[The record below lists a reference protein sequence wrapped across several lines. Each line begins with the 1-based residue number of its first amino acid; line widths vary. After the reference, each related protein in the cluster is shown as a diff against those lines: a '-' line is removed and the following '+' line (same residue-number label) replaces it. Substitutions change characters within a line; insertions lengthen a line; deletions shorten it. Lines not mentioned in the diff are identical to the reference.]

1 MKGIAGMR
9 GRVEDG
15 KTRDTF
21 EWSFYKQ
28 LDKANCANSIWSG
41 DHLTGGPVDCGDKL
55 QTSCFPEIM
64 HNLGLSNTVGVY
76 RIHFLFDSP
85 QECHFR

>member
-9 GRVEDG
+9 GRVEDE

-28 LDKANCANSIWSG
+28 YKYNQTK
-41 DHLTGGPVDCGDKL
+41 LTVQIL
-55 QTSCFPEIM
+55 FE
-64 HNLGLSNTVGVY
+64 VGTT
-76 RIHFLFDSP
+76 
-85 QECHFR
+85 

>member
-28 LDKANCANSIWSG
+28 LDKANCANSI
-41 DHLTGGPVDCGDKL
+41 
-55 QTSCFPEIM
+55 
-64 HNLGLSNTVGVY
+64 
-76 RIHFLFDSP
+76 
-85 QECHFR
+85 